1 MSILF
6 LIFLNIILG
15 YLKKNGFKGV
25 FSPIQRGRHRNRLF
39 VRFTAFRFYRPDFW
53 PTTHKVEKTPCI
65 IAGRRY
71 SDTARS
77 YFAVSGVTA
86 SVPEAWGLSSTG
98 LAATLVVGGSASPVS
113 EAKPSGRE
121 MSDSSPAKNSSLIF
135 CSRSN
140 NS

>member
-1 MSILF
+1 MSRFF
-6 LIFLNIILG
+6 LTFLNIILG

-25 FSPIQRGRHRNRLF
+25 FSPIQRGRHRNWPF
-39 VRFTAFRFYRPDFW
+39 VRFTSFRFCRADFW

-86 SVPEAWGLSSTG
+86 SVLEACGLSSTG
-98 LAATLVVGGSASPVS
+98 LAATLVEGGSAPPVS
-113 EAKPSGRE
+113 EAKSSGRE
-121 MSDSSPAKNSSLIF
+121 ISGSSPAKNSSLIF
-135 CSRSN
+135 FSRSN